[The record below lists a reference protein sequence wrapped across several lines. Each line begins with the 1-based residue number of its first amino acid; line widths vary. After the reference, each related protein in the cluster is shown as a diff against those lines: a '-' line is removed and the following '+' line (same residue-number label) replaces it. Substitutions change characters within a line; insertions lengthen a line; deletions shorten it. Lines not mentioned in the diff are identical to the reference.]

1 MGLFDKIKQAANFVT
16 GGGAS
21 VTIAP
26 EGSEFDKSASIKVKI
41 TAQIKD
47 ATLSATAAYLDI
59 RTREYV
65 SLRKSINGKTENIH
79 EEHVGYTHKV
89 QAVITT
95 PLEGKQSYDWE
106 VEFTLPSNAQPT
118 YHGTMAHQVW
128 EIKGALD
135 VKGNDPDSGWIE
147 IRVR

>member
-21 VTIAP
+21 VTVAP
-26 EGSEFDKSASIKVKI
+26 MGSEFDKNSPIRVRV

-47 ATLSATAAYLDI
+47 AAMNATSVYLSI
-59 RTREYV
+59 RAREYV

-79 EEHVGYTHKV
+79 EDHISFTHKV
-89 QAVITT
+89 EI
-95 PLEGKQSYDWE
+95 PLTAELPGNSTHDWE
-106 VEFTLPSNAQPT
+106 MEFSLPSNAQPT
-118 YHGTMAHQVW
+118 FHGTMGHMVW
-128 EIKGALD
+128 EVMGALD
-135 VKGNDPDSGWIE
+135 VKGNDPDSGWVE

>member
-16 GGGAS
+16 GGGAN

-26 EGSEFDKSASIKVKI
+26 EGSEFDKASPIKVRI

-47 ATLSATAAYLDI
+47 APLNATAVYLDI
-59 RTREYV
+59 RAREYV
-65 SLRKSINGKTENIH
+65 SLRKSINGKTENIN
-79 EEHVGYTHKV
+79 EDHVSYSHKV
-89 QAVITT
+89 QAVITSA
-95 PLEGKQSYDWE
+95 LEGKQSYDWE
-106 VEFTLPSNAQPT
+106 LEFTLPSNAQPT
-118 YHGTMAHQVW
+118 FHGTMGHQVW

>member
-1 MGLFDKIKQAANFVT
+1 MGLFDKIKQATNFVT
-16 GGGAS
+16 GGGAN

-26 EGSEFDKSASIKVKI
+26 EGSEFDKAAPIKVRI

-47 ATLSATAAYLDI
+47 APINATAAYLDI
-59 RTREYV
+59 RAREYV
-65 SLRKSINGKTENIH
+65 SLRKNINGKTENIH
-79 EEHVGYTHKV
+79 EDHVSYTHKV

-95 PLEGKQSYDWE
+95 ALEGKQSYDWE
-106 VEFTLPSNAQPT
+106 MEFTLPSNAQPT
-118 YHGTMAHQVW
+118 FHGTMGHQVW
-128 EIKGALD
+128 EVKGALD